1 MLIVAWPRCSYKL
14 GFLLAWGF
22 YGDVTDK
29 RTTLAREPRFFT
41 CETDRKDPSGKFFP
55 SSPMPLSIVLDSL
68 SLQQCGLP
76 APFVKIDK
84 AGQPRT
90 IRILPN
96 SARLV
101 RR

>member
-1 MLIVAWPRCSYKL
+1 
-14 GFLLAWGF
+14 
-22 YGDVTDK
+22 
-29 RTTLAREPRFFT
+29 
-41 CETDRKDPSGKFFP
+41 
-55 SSPMPLSIVLDSL
+55 
-68 SLQQCGLP
+68 LQQCGLP
-76 APFVKIDK
+76 VPFVKIDK